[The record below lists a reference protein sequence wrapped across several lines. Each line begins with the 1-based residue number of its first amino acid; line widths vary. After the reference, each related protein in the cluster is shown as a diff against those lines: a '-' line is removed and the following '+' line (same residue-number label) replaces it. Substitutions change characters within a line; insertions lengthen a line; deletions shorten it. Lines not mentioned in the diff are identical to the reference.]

1 MNRKGVRLVHPQNV
15 TASDVDGGE
24 NGSDVLVDPYV
35 FLPQRFHVGQ
45 DFCVRVA
52 AWGCSRSEA
61 NRA

>member
-1 MNRKGVRLVHPQNV
+1 MGSPNV
-15 TASDVDGGE
+15 TASGVDGGE
-24 NGSDVLVDPYV
+24 NGSDVLVDQYV
-35 FLPQRFHVGQ
+35 ILPQRFHVGQ